1 MSDRT
6 LFWLG
11 AGVIFFFV
19 AAVLDADRLALYGI
33 GWLILAG
40 ASMIADKIK

>member
-6 LFWLG
+6 LLWLG
-11 AGVIFFFV
+11 TGVISFLA
-19 AAVLDADRLALYGI
+19 AAVLDVDRLALSGI
-33 GWLILAG
+33 GFFILAG